1 MTAYYLAKAL
11 ESTDTQVKILDI
23 DEKRCQELSQKLPKA
38 VILSGDG
45 TDTNVLD
52 EERLKDADACIT
64 LTGIDEENVI
74 ISLYAQQ
81 KKVTKIITKISRPAI
96 ISLVK
101 NLGLDTVLSPHAVI
115 ANHILQF
122 VRSSQSNS
130 GLAINALYKISDV
143 GEAIEF
149 TVTESFPKRGIPLE
163 SLKLKSNLLIGGI
176 VRDNEFILPTGK
188 TVLLSGDKVI
198 VVTTKS
204 DITDLEQILR

>member
-1 MTAYYLAKAL
+1 M
-11 ESTDTQVKILDI
+11 
-23 DEKRCQELSQKLPKA
+23 
-38 VILSGDG
+38 
-45 TDTNVLD
+45 
-52 EERLKDADACIT
+52 
-64 LTGIDEENVI
+64 
-74 ISLYAQQ
+74 
-81 KKVTKIITKISRPAI
+81 
-96 ISLVK
+96 
-101 NLGLDTVLSPHAVI
+101 
-115 ANHILQF
+115 
-122 VRSSQSNS
+122 RSSQSNS